1 MTRVEEKN
9 VSSDLVSIIEAA
21 YDVEVDTHAWLTS
34 VLNASQRLFDHGLG
48 IVGGL
53 VSFGGE
59 QEAQVIS
66 TIGVGLPFEL
76 DANDIREAMLRLPM
90 ERTIFL
96 GQTPFLWTRRSAPE
110 RSAFA
115 VTDDRAYEQA
125 TKWMADDDEGPHCFI
140 STNAPSI
147 GRRSTRLMQ
156 RVATHLCAGYR
167 LHRRLRALVA
177 DSVRVDAVI
186 DPSGRVQHAE
196 GEAREPKALAQLS
209 SGARTREHARGKLRR
224 HAPLLAVEEWKGLIS
239 ARWTLVDHFESDGRR
254 YLVARRNAPKVESW
268 GPLTNRE
275 SQVLRYASLGQS
287 NKVIAYDLGI
297 SDATV
302 RVLIARAAK
311 KLGCRTRAELIQKL
325 AEDGGAS

>member
-156 RVATHLCAGYR
+156 RAATHVFVREGERKRSRVRESEARLPAAHSLLAGR
-167 LHRRLRALVA
+167 CGAAERPHRRSRRQESAHLGLAA
-177 DSVRVDAVI
+177 QQAVRTM
-186 DPSGRVQHAE
+186 
-196 GEAREPKALAQLS
+196 GELQ
-209 SGARTREHARGKLRR
+209 
-224 HAPLLAVEEWKGLIS
+224 
-239 ARWTLVDHFESDGRR
+239 
-254 YLVARRNAPKVESW
+254 
-268 GPLTNRE
+268 
-275 SQVLRYASLGQS
+275 
-287 NKVIAYDLGI
+287 
-297 SDATV
+297 
-302 RVLIARAAK
+302 
-311 KLGCRTRAELIQKL
+311 
-325 AEDGGAS
+325 